1 MKRNYLGLFL
11 VITVFVAASGLVL
24 AADSATQIVT
34 FEVLPVNDI
43 SVSNNPAPLRT
54 IPGSSVSD
62 TSTTYSISAN
72 GATKKITGQ
81 LDADMPPGTTLQI
94 NLEAPIGAASAG
106 DVTLS
111 LSAADLVTGI
121 ANGSWSDLQIT
132 YTFTVDPGTDP
143 TAEDTRTVT
152 LTITDK

>member
-1 MKRNYLGLFL
+1 
-11 VITVFVAASGLVL
+11 
-24 AADSATQIVT
+24 
-34 FEVLPVNDI
+34 
-43 SVSNNPAPLRT
+43 
-54 IPGSSVSD
+54 
-62 TSTTYSISAN
+62 
-72 GATKKITGQ
+72 
-81 LDADMPPGTTLQI
+81 LQI

-152 LTITDK
+152 LTITDE